1 MQEFNYTAKDLATG
15 QQVKGDI
22 SAENQTAA
30 ARLLNERN
38 LYPISIKLKST
49 GSGLS
54 LNRGTKVKAKE
65 KVLFTRQ
72 LATLINAG
80 LPITTAISTAAE
92 QLSNQGFR
100 DIIEKIEAMI
110 QGGSS
115 IAEAFAQY
123 PKVFDNI
130 FISMLSAGEA
140 SGTLDQSLDRLAKQL
155 ENQEQINSKVKGA
168 MVYPMVVLV
177 VIGGVLVFMLTAV
190 LPQVAT
196 LYDDLGA
203 ELPALTQALQNLGVF
218 MTDSWFFAI
227 LIFAGIILGIRAFIK
242 SPLGHGMVDQ
252 LKVRMPVFKDLVYKM
267 YMATFCRTLSSL
279 IKSGVQILDA
289 LAITKQALTNKL
301 LVDELDEVIVK
312 VRGGVPMSQT
322 LKEQEHFLPLVSQM
336 TRIGEESGT
345 LGEMLEKVAN
355 FYEEEVNQTVKN
367 ISTLIEPAMMVIM
380 GVIVMG
386 IIGAILYPIYSL
398 VGQGF
403 DSGV

>member
-1 MQEFNYTAKDLATG
+1 
-15 QQVKGDI
+15 
-22 SAENQTAA
+22 
-30 ARLLNERN
+30 
-38 LYPISIKLKST
+38 
-49 GSGLS
+49 
-54 LNRGTKVKAKE
+54 
-65 KVLFTRQ
+65 
-72 LATLINAG
+72 
-80 LPITTAISTAAE
+80 
-92 QLSNQGFR
+92 
-100 DIIEKIEAMI
+100 
-110 QGGSS
+110 
-115 IAEAFAQY
+115 
-123 PKVFDNI
+123 
-130 FISMLSAGEA
+130 
-140 SGTLDQSLDRLAKQL
+140 
-155 ENQEQINSKVKGA
+155 
-168 MVYPMVVLV
+168 
-177 VIGGVLVFMLTAV
+177 
-190 LPQVAT
+190 
-196 LYDDLGA
+196 
-203 ELPALTQALQNLGVF
+203 

-242 SPLGHGMVDQ
+242 SPLGHGIVDQ